1 MSVDSLKYDPID
13 YYKDV
18 LKDKF
23 DNNCNKYI
31 DSLIKEGKIDISENI
46 NTTNLINKQKKLID
60 DYEKKLNSIKTKR
73 GFLIFLAIVGVACI
87 VLSVFLFFLYKLTPA
102 FILIAVGI
110 LLTILSL
117 YFIFKKLNKQIKE
130 GEAQLKKLKNDLNN
144 LLILAKNQ
152 LTPLFNLFTFKDFI
166 KILNT
171 TTSMF
176 NLDEELD
183 PKKLSLIKELYGF
196 NESFSKDQSITD
208 VMSGDVNTNP
218 FIRCKIL
225 NMSMIDKTYTG
236 TRVVSWTETYR
247 DSEGNLRTRV
257 ESETLVATL
266 VKKAPSYSP
275 IDYLFYGNEAAP
287 NLNFSRY
294 PSGLKKEDNED
305 DINKIVKKEEKRLSK
320 LTKKATKEGKTF
332 QALGNSKFDALFGAY
347 DRDNETQFRL
357 LFTPLAQQNMV
368 EIITAKEPYGDD
380 FCFIKRNKINII
392 SSLHGRDIFSYNPYS
407 YFSYYS
413 LDDIRKYFIQ
423 YMKELFSSLYF
434 ELAPILSIP
443 LYQMT
448 EGGKYNYN
456 NNRHVSDY
464 EAESFVNSMDL
475 NLFKPLN
482 SHTQQI
488 LKVSFNHSVNNT
500 DLFNVDSYSFNEIP
514 QVTSVSVMCRN
525 GRSYLVDVPW
535 FEYEPVNKTSMIGVQ
550 NCNRFKK
557 VAFTSSNDLKN
568 FDKFKNSMTRTKNF
582 VGFYLDNDYNY
593 NEQDDIDLNDYLD
606 KKFSN
611 FE

>member
-1 MSVDSLKYDPID
+1 
-13 YYKDV
+13 
-18 LKDKF
+18 
-23 DNNCNKYI
+23 
-31 DSLIKEGKIDISENI
+31 
-46 NTTNLINKQKKLID
+46 
-60 DYEKKLNSIKTKR
+60 
-73 GFLIFLAIVGVACI
+73 
-87 VLSVFLFFLYKLTPA
+87 
-102 FILIAVGI
+102 
-110 LLTILSL
+110 
-117 YFIFKKLNKQIKE
+117 
-130 GEAQLKKLKNDLNN
+130 
-144 LLILAKNQ
+144 
-152 LTPLFNLFTFKDFI
+152 
-166 KILNT
+166 
-171 TTSMF
+171 
-176 NLDEELD
+176 
-183 PKKLSLIKELYGF
+183 
-196 NESFSKDQSITD
+196 
-208 VMSGDVNTNP
+208 
-218 FIRCKIL
+218 
-225 NMSMIDKTYTG
+225 
-236 TRVVSWTETYR
+236 
-247 DSEGNLRTRV
+247 
-257 ESETLVATL
+257 
-266 VKKAPSYSP
+266 
-275 IDYLFYGNEAAP
+275 
-287 NLNFSRY
+287 
-294 PSGLKKEDNED
+294 
-305 DINKIVKKEEKRLSK
+305 
-320 LTKKATKEGKTF
+320 
-332 QALGNSKFDALFGAY
+332 
-347 DRDNETQFRL
+347 
-357 LFTPLAQQNMV
+357 MV

-593 NEQDDIDLNDYLD
+593 NELDEMNGPIAEEGRDVNVIQKQIPIKTGAGSVVFEVLLWVLGIIPGLIFLVIKINARTYLRQLQQKIQHNASQIDNYLEQRVVILQNAAKLLDKAIDLDKDVLKSVAAYRTGLNPNADSLRNEANQNIDKLFGQVNVALEKYPDIKAHDEIEECLRQNSYLQKEITAARELYNDTVLEWNSAIQEWPAKMMVASKYGYTTRVPFTAS
-606 KKFSN
+606 KEIKEQARGTF
-611 FE
+611 F